1 MQDAKNDTKRN
12 GEPMDESAFEAIR
25 EIELARREDNASSL
39 QMGGEEGWI
48 SKERQLLDVIG
59 AAVKRKKAKHAGM
72 GELENMKN
80 RPMILI
86 GG

>member
-1 MQDAKNDTKRN
+1 MIRKANN
-12 GEPMDESAFEAIR
+12 GQPIDDRTMEALDLL
-25 EIELARREDNASSL
+25 EAARRAARVGQKGLVIDYR
-39 QMGGEEGWI
+39 
-48 SKERQLLDVIG
+48 ERELLDIIG
-59 AAVKRKKAKHAGM
+59 MAVHRKKAKHAGM